1 MLLQRARENL
11 EKNIFI
17 LLFLEKMLVKYR
29 KIFYLLVKHSQPK
42 RFFLKKMLFSFILS
56 NANREISVGCL
67 KFRRTTS
74 VLQYYYNDVSKTSS
88 HKDTLYMES
97 YGVKYIFQS
106 SLESYF

>member
-17 LLFLEKMLVKYR
+17 LLFLEKMLVKYW

-67 KFRRTTS
+67 KFRRTTT
-74 VLQYYYNDVSKTSS
+74 VLQYYV
-88 HKDTLYMES
+88 L
-97 YGVKYIFQS
+97 
-106 SLESYF
+106 

>member
-67 KFRRTTS
+67 KFRRTTT
-74 VLQYYYNDVSKTSS
+74 VLQYYV
-88 HKDTLYMES
+88 L
-97 YGVKYIFQS
+97 
-106 SLESYF
+106 